1 MVYQNKLVACIKVN
15 DQILRE
21 SGENTVTLP
30 FGSEYSV
37 FLKNLNSVR
46 AIARV
51 SIDGKNVTEGTWLI
65 VPANGTLELE
75 RSIRNGNFDSGNRF
89 KFIER
94 SGDIEK
100 HRGIGAEDGLVRVE
114 FKTEQVTREET
125 IIRKHYV
132 DEYEYPWWPP
142 HPKPFPRPPRWPR
155 WPQFSSRVPQRGLR
169 GSLSANAAKI
179 TRSSVSASAS
189 VPGITVAGSRSSQKF
204 TSGEWFPTVDHSEV
218 IVLNLRGA
226 VAGKAV
232 TRPALVKDKIQ
243 CPTCGKPSKGADFC
257 PKCGTALFPV

>member
-1 MVYQNKLVACIKVN
+1 MVYQNKLVACVKVN
-15 DQILRE
+15 GQILRE

-46 AIARV
+46 AIAKV
-51 SIDGKNVTEGTWLI
+51 SVDGKDATEGTWLI

-94 SGDIEK
+94 TGDIEK
-100 HRGIGAEDGLVRVE
+100 HRGVGAEDGLIRVE
-114 FKTEQVTREET
+114 FKAEQVVREET
-125 IIRKHYV
+125 IVRKHYV
-132 DEYEYPWWPP
+132 DEYECPWWPP
-142 HPKPFPRPPRWPR
+142 YPRPFPRPPRWPLR
-155 WPQFSSRVPQRGLR
+155 PQFSSRVPERGVR
-169 GSLSANAAKI
+169 SSLSANAARI
-179 TRSSVSASAS
+179 TRSSASARS
-189 VPGITVAGSRSSQKF
+189 MPGITVAGSRSNQRF
-204 TSGEWFPTVDHSEV
+204 TSGEWFPTVAQSEV
-218 IVLNLRGA
+218 IVLHLRGE
-226 VAGKAV
+226 VAGKPV
-232 TRPALVKDKIQ
+232 TRPATVKDKIQ